1 MSYTLNQLPWLANF
15 ADLTFTIVF
24 SDVICQCEVDNQW
37 GSWHKLMHHKWYCL
51 LTDSLLASL
60 LIYLSRVL
68 FARRGSNIVRKES
81 TTWMDPL
88 KTSSDKSYCVRTS
101 QNIAI
106 KYHKAKS
113 TLISE
118 RTKENS
124 DCFITLGFCC
134 EKKNKINS
142 LCIIRWQE
150 FYITRHSGQKNCFLR
165 NVKCSVF
172 IKHLKGSII
181 VFHGARGIGRIKWE
195 PKVH

>member
-88 KTSSDKSYCVRTS
+88 KISSDKSYCVRTS

-134 EKKNKINS
+134 EKKKKKKFPLHHPMTGILYHTALGS
-142 LCIIRWQE
+142 KELFSEKRKVLCVYKALER
-150 FYITRHSGQKNCFLR
+150 
-165 NVKCSVF
+165 
-172 IKHLKGSII
+172 
-181 VFHGARGIGRIKWE
+181 
-195 PKVH
+195 